1 MVRCSLQALIGCH
14 EVITDHLIASM
25 CMQLLKT
32 LTDLLFTALHQK
44 PEGDGTHSGGKPIIV
59 FQIFAKL

>member
-1 MVRCSLQALIGCH
+1 
-14 EVITDHLIASM
+14 
-25 CMQLLKT
+25 MQLLKT